1 MVTELG
7 DGRVFLRTAQAAV
20 EAREGHSRLRKT
32 IGDMGERLAGMD
44 EDQLLLLR
52 ITPNELDQGD
62 LLATPSDRG
71 PALGEPA
78 PTRIGT
84 VSLGDPRQGARRRGR
99 GGAGRTQQMMQDQAL
114 TPYPTLRR
122 HSPGSSH

>member
-1 MVTELG
+1 TLGSGRALLPPHELPSQ
-7 DGRVFLRTAQAAV
+7 RR
-20 EAREGHSRLRKT
+20 ARPPRLRKPT
-32 IGDMGERLAGMD
+32 GDMGERLAGMY

-62 LLATPSDRG
+62 LLAAASERG

-84 VSLGDPRQGARRRGR
+84 VSLGDPRQGARRCSR
-99 GGAGRTQQMMQDQAL
+99 GGAGRTQQMM
-114 TPYPTLRR
+114 
-122 HSPGSSH
+122 